1 MLVVDDEP
9 DVRELV
15 AIKLTQSGHQVTAVA
30 DGPAA
35 LRAVREAKVDVVLL
49 DVVMPGMSG
58 LEVLH
63 QLRAD
68 PATAKLRVLLLTART
83 QEGDV
88 EAGFS
93 AGADDY
99 LTKPFTLPELTERVR
114 AVLAPTES

>member
-1 MLVVDDEP
+1 MLVVDDDP

-15 AIKLTQSGHQVTAVA
+15 AIKLAKSGDQVRAVA

-58 LEVLH
+58 LDVLRE
-63 QLRAD
+63 LRAD
-68 PATAKLRVLLLTART
+68 PATVELRVILLTART
-83 QEGDV
+83 QEADV

-99 LTKPFTLPELTERVR
+99 LTKPFTLRELTERVQ